1 MKIFLS
7 YKKVWLLSTTI
18 FVSFS
23 LIISISKTIVFSYD
37 FLILTLIFNDTWN
50 ILIVCFTLKRY
61 TYLDNNIFSQ
71 ICLSLFKAIKRLPK
85 AIKIPI

>member
-50 ILIVCFTLKRY
+50 ILIVCFTLNWY
-61 TYLDNNIFSQ
+61 NT
-71 ICLSLFKAIKRLPK
+71 
-85 AIKIPI
+85 